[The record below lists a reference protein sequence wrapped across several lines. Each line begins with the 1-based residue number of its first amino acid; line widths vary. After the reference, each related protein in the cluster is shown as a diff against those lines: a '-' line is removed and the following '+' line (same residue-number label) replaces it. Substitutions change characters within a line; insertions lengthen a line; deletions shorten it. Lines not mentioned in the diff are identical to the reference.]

1 VKVYSWLSDS
11 KRPTVTPFSIGGHPL
26 NVGFL
31 GCLLEA
37 AALDIFDGN
46 LPEDVADAALV
57 VSQCL
62 TECDKS
68 VETLLDL
75 VEKYYV
81 MKGGGHGN

>member
-1 VKVYSWLSDS
+1 MKVYSWLSDS

-37 AALDIFDGN
+37 AASDIFNGE
-46 LPEDVADAALV
+46 LPEDVADAATS

-62 TECDKS
+62 TDCDKS
-68 VETLLDL
+68 VEKLLDL
-75 VEKYYV
+75 VENYYV
-81 MKGGGHGN
+81 GKRCGHGD